1 MTSSDWTIID
11 RAKSVRRYSRLDE
24 IESVLRDHWFSYL
37 LVVPIALFLVS
48 LMWFPFMRGIWMSF
62 HKWPFVGE
70 PQWVGLDNY
79 TFLMSWDV
87 FFTSMKATV
96 LFATTTFI
104 QLVVALAAAL
114 AVSQISRFKSVIN
127 GVFLIPYAMPPLVS
141 GTIWVYLLE
150 PDLGPVFGYLTKW
163 GVLAE
168 SIYWTANG
176 DTALAVITFATAW
189 TFWPF
194 MFIIFTAGLQK
205 IPDEYYE
212 TARVYGANRWQTFRN
227 ITLPQLKGPILVAI
241 SIRMVWNLSKVS
253 QPLQMTQGG
262 PGYETSI
269 LAVLLYNYT
278 YDRGQLG
285 FAFTLGVILFVITFG
300 FVFLFI
306 REFER
311 ENEVGRA

>member
-163 GVLAE
+163 GC
-168 SIYWTANG
+168 SQSRSTG
-176 DTALAVITFATAW
+176 QRTVI
-189 TFWPF
+189 PPS
-194 MFIIFTAGLQK
+194 L
-205 IPDEYYE
+205 
-212 TARVYGANRWQTFRN
+212 
-227 ITLPQLKGPILVAI
+227 
-241 SIRMVWNLSKVS
+241 
-253 QPLQMTQGG
+253 
-262 PGYETSI
+262 
-269 LAVLLYNYT
+269 
-278 YDRGQLG
+278 
-285 FAFTLGVILFVITFG
+285 
-300 FVFLFI
+300 
-306 REFER
+306 
-311 ENEVGRA
+311 